1 MPNCVWRT
9 KKLLLSSYL
18 ANYIEDMENLAP
30 AKGEKIWLPY
40 AVVFFLK
47 RFTVVH
53 HSKKRWSVKG
63 KKLVVADLPQI
74 FKFPSHFLPVSTW
87 VKPRTKDRPV
97 QLSEFTIQ
105 NTLVETKYFWSSL
118 IPLHIFASHF
128 CQFSQF
134 QGFRNDV
141 SFMGHQAPK
150 AMKNDK
156 GREGVMK
163 SEKLAD
169 GIYGR

>member
-1 MPNCVWRT
+1 MKNEKTFTIVLSCQLYWGYG
-9 KKLLLSSYL
+9 KLGSCQSRK
-18 ANYIEDMENLAP
+18 NLTT
-30 AKGEKIWLPY
+30 ICCCI
-40 AVVFFLK
+40 FLK

-118 IPLHIFASHF
+118 IHLHIFASHF
-128 CQFSQF
+128 CQFSHF
-134 QGFRNDV
+134 QGFRNNV
-141 SFMGHQAPK
+141 SFMMGHQAPK

-156 GREGVMK
+156 GERGGHEIRKM
-163 SEKLAD
+163 
-169 GIYGR
+169 GRRHLWTVS

>member
-1 MPNCVWRT
+1 MNENVILKRLMRNCVWRT

-118 IPLHIFASHF
+118 ISFAYFCITFLSIFTIS
-128 CQFSQF
+128 
-134 QGFRNDV
+134 G
-141 SFMGHQAPK
+141 
-150 AMKNDK
+150 
-156 GREGVMK
+156 
-163 SEKLAD
+163 L
-169 GIYGR
+169 

>member
-30 AKGEKIWLPY
+30 AKSEKIWLPY
-40 AVVFFLK
+40 AVVFSLK
-47 RFTVVH
+47 DLLLSTIQ
-53 HSKKRWSVKG
+53 KKRWSVKG

-105 NTLVETKYFWSSL
+105 NTLVETKYFWSVL
-118 IPLHIFASHF
+118 IHLHIFCIRFFFNFHD
-128 CQFSQF
+128 
-134 QGFRNDV
+134 FRAKSNICKEKCRYSKV
-141 SFMGHQAPK
+141 GSIWVAISF
-150 AMKNDK
+150 
-156 GREGVMK
+156 EV
-163 SEKLAD
+163 
-169 GIYGR
+169 

>member
-1 MPNCVWRT
+1 MISLRKSCETERINEWKCHL
-9 KKLLLSSYL
+9 KKAYAQLCMKNEKTFTIVLSCQLYWGYGKLGSCQKRK
-18 ANYIEDMENLAP
+18 NLTT
-30 AKGEKIWLPY
+30 ICCCI
-40 AVVFFLK
+40 FLK

-105 NTLVETKYFWSSL
+105 NTLVETKYFWSSW
-118 IPLHIFASHF
+118 INLHIF
-128 CQFSQF
+128 CI
-134 QGFRNDV
+134 
-141 SFMGHQAPK
+141 SFFFNFTIFGQR
-150 AMKNDK
+150 AM
-156 GREGVMK
+156 
-163 SEKLAD
+163 
-169 GIYGR
+169 